1 MTTAPSQDGPF
12 HTRQQAA
19 AAFAD
24 WLTGPRGSIS
34 ATASQHAAEALTDT
48 LDVLGIPLGAFDKAV
63 IGELAELDP
72 LTVAVVMS
80 WLSRAA
86 RDQPRP

>member
-12 HTRQQAA
+12 QTRQQAA
-19 AAFAD
+19 TAFAD
-24 WLTGPRGSIS
+24 WLTGPRGSIPS
-34 ATASQHAAEALTDT
+34 TASQHAAEALTDT
-48 LDVLGIPLGAFDKAV
+48 LGVLGVPLGAFDHAV

-72 LTVAVVMS
+72 LTVAIVMS
-80 WLSRAA
+80 WLHRAA

>member
-48 LDVLGIPLGAFDKAV
+48 LDVLGVPLGAFDHAV
-63 IGELAELDP
+63 IFELAELDP
-72 LTVAVVMS
+72 LTVAIVMS
-80 WLSRAA
+80 WLNRAA